1 MRNKG
6 RVITKDCEYI
16 LNGVELYQGTPI
28 GGNGYCFDNKN
39 LQVLFVEQ
47 VADVLQITVE
57 AQFESK
63 KDYIYEKI

>member
-16 LNGVELYQGTPI
+16 LNGVKLYQGMPV
-28 GGNGYCFDNKN
+28 GGSGYCFDNRN

-47 VADVLQITVE
+47 IEDTLYITVE
-57 AQFESK
+57 AQFENK
-63 KDYIYEKI
+63 KDYIYEKV